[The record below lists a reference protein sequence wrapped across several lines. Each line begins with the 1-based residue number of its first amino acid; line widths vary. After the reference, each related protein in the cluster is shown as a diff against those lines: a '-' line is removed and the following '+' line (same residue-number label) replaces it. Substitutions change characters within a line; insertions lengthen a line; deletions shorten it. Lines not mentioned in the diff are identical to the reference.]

1 MDHSKQD
8 MINLLSQHMIK
19 VLNYLVQTTN
29 DSFQILANQMAQIG
43 DVLVIPR
50 VVIQNETPI

>member
-19 VLNYLVQTTN
+19 VLKYLVQTTN

-43 DVLVIPR
+43 DVLVIPW

>member
-1 MDHSKQD
+1 